1 MTRSYLNG
9 LCKDPFSKHS
19 HTMGWDRW
27 EFSVTFK
34 DAIQNMTELS
44 VFGQRPTW
52 SASNRETEV
61 LSGRT
66 DFSEVLSRKAV
77 NHTQPSHTCLNTRT
91 HDELGDHRDGW

>member
-9 LCKDPFSKHS
+9 LYKDPFSKHS
-19 HTMGWDRW
+19 HTMGWDGDRW

-52 SASNRETEV
+52 FVSNRETEV
-61 LSGRT
+61 LSHRRT
-66 DFSEVLSRKAV
+66 GKS
-77 NHTQPSHTCLNTRT
+77 
-91 HDELGDHRDGW
+91 

>member
-1 MTRSYLNG
+1 MASVKTLSPNTATLWDG
-9 LCKDPFSKHS
+9 
-19 HTMGWDRW
+19 DRW

-61 LSGRT
+61 LSGRRIS
-66 DFSEVLSRKAV
+66 FWEVLVLR
-77 NHTQPSHTCLNTRT
+77 L
-91 HDELGDHRDGW
+91 